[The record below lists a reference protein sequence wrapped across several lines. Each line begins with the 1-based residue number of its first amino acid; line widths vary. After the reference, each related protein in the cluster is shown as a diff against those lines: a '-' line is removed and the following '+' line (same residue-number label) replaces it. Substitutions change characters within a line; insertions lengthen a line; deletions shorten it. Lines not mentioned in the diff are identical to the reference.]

1 MGKTNLVLA
10 GSIGMTLL
18 GGGLLTP
25 SGALGQEAEP
35 AESSHGLQEIVVT
48 ARRRDESIQKVP
60 VAITSLSGDA
70 IRQAAI
76 QRVED
81 LRFLAPSLQISPSP
95 FGNSV
100 PGYTIRGQ
108 RQLESLAT
116 QDPSV
121 VMYFA
126 EVPMMRPHGTNGS
139 FFDVQSVQVLK
150 GPQGTLFGRNTTG
163 GAVLLTPNRPD
174 DVFGAELTAGV
185 GNHGAY
191 DTGGYL
197 NLPVGDELAVRF
209 AGQLQH
215 RDGYTH
221 DLHDD
226 KDIDQDDIY
235 AVRVGVLW
243 EPADSIDSYTVYER
257 SKRDQASSGWR
268 LHAVNPAGA
277 YSAFPGTVAA
287 LQDTLARLDASDWHT
302 VDNDQVALE
311 QAESWSLSNATSFE
325 YRGLTFKN
333 VLGYR
338 SVETFGRFDY
348 DGSAVTVT
356 GSGTGTVSLFNSQN
370 TLDGDQWSE
379 EFQVLGSS
387 FDDRLDWITGAF
399 SFKEENYDD
408 QRSELFGR
416 RANVGTGTNESTSLF
431 AQGTYHF
438 AGIDGLSMTAG
449 YRHTWDDREL
459 ISENQIQGLTQPAL
473 TCRLR
478 NADGSIL
485 DPCRRLTTYQD
496 DAPTYHVRPRIP
508 GRRRHAHV
516 LQLRSRLSLGRP
528 AVARQQCDRGADV
541 RSRNCRRLRNRPENY
556 DGSWLHDAAHQCR
569 CVLLGLS
576 GHPAHDLLHPDRPDD
591 PEHGRAQCR
600 GGHDQGRRARTDVPT
615 NRQSRDFRIRSRRVT
630 ASKSPQARARS
641 RHISAMR
648 ARSMTRWPMSS
659 ARTPF
664 AASAPDS
671 YRRFMPSAITAMRQ

>member
-1 MGKTNLVLA
+1 M
-10 GSIGMTLL
+10 
-18 GGGLLTP
+18 
-25 SGALGQEAEP
+25 
-35 AESSHGLQEIVVT
+35 
-48 ARRRDESIQKVP
+48 
-60 VAITSLSGDA
+60 
-70 IRQAAI
+70 
-76 QRVED
+76 
-81 LRFLAPSLQISPSP
+81 
-95 FGNSV
+95 

-379 EFQVLGSS
+379 EFQVLGCLRRSPRLDHRRVLVQGRELRRPALRAVRTPRKRRHGHQREHLAVCPGHLS
-387 FDDRLDWITGAF
+387 FRRYRWPVDDR
-399 SFKEENYDD
+399 
-408 QRSELFGR
+408 
-416 RANVGTGTNESTSLF
+416 
-431 AQGTYHF
+431 
-438 AGIDGLSMTAG
+438 GLSSYLG
-449 YRHTWDDREL
+449 
-459 ISENQIQGLTQPAL
+459 
-473 TCRLR
+473 
-478 NADGSIL
+478 
-485 DPCRRLTTYQD
+485 
-496 DAPTYHVRPRIP
+496 
-508 GRRRHAHV
+508 
-516 LQLRSRLSLGRP
+516 RSRVDLRESDSGPRRSLHLTAACVMPTDRSWIR
-528 AVARQQCDRGADV
+528 AVA
-541 RSRNCRRLRNRPENY
+541 
-556 DGSWLHDAAHQCR
+556 
-569 CVLLGLS
+569 
-576 GHPAHDLLHPDRPDD
+576 
-591 PEHGRAQCR
+591 
-600 GGHDQGRRARTDVPT
+600 
-615 NRQSRDFRIRSRRVT
+615 
-630 ASKSPQARARS
+630 
-641 RHISAMR
+641 
-648 ARSMTRWPMSS
+648 
-659 ARTPF
+659 
-664 AASAPDS
+664 
-671 YRRFMPSAITAMRQ
+671 